1 MKTFSI
7 SDNDLQL
14 LKAIRPF
21 MSSKSQELLDL
32 LITTISVFR
41 PEQPNQ
47 KMNFE
52 ALNTLLTM
60 IQESRQPKE
69 NTQIIEIDECK
80 KDVLAKQAED
90 VENLLN
96 TLAEPENN
104 M

>member
-52 ALNTLLTM
+52 ALNSLLTM
-60 IQESRQPKE
+60 IQESRQPKN
-69 NTQIIEIDECK
+69 NTQTIEIDECK
-80 KDVLAKQAED
+80 KDVLDKQAED

>member
-7 SDNDLQL
+7 SDNDVQL

-21 MSSKSQELLDL
+21 MSSKSQELLDF
-32 LITTISVFR
+32 LITTINVFR
-41 PEQPNQ
+41 PEQPNH

-60 IQESRQPKE
+60 IHESRQSKK

-90 VENLLN
+90 IENLLN

-104 M
+104 V